1 MELKNIEA
9 FLMVVEKGSFSTA
22 AEALFVTQPTISVR
36 IQMLEQELQNS
47 LFNRISGRK
56 VILTP
61 TGEKVLP
68 YFREAYENITNCL
81 LALKESSHEQKTI
94 TIACP
99 NHMGVEIMPEL
110 LKALYSIFPHID
122 FSVNISTTK
131 EILEDIRSGTVDIG
145 LAYIQ
150 SASEVKDLNAIHIV
164 NEQTILVCSPEH
176 PLTQAGTISTT
187 ELKKE
192 RIITYSKPFLTTQL
206 IEQYLKKNNLKDVQ
220 MVEINNL
227 GWIKMM
233 VRKELGVAF
242 LQEMIVSEELRNG
255 TIVELPINQPLPTA
269 PIYLVLGSQL
279 QQEIQETVVCATK
292 KLFKQR

>member
-22 AEALFVTQPTISVR
+22 AEALYVTQPTISVR
-36 IQMLEQELQNS
+36 IQMLEQELQNP

-61 TGEKVLP
+61 AGEKVLP
-68 YFREAYENITNCL
+68 YFREAYGNITDCL

-110 LKALYSIFPHID
+110 LKALYGVFPQID

-131 EILEDIRSGTVDIG
+131 EILEDIRSGAVDIG

-150 SASEVKDLNAIHIV
+150 SANDTKELDAVHIV
-164 NEQTILVCSPEH
+164 NEPNILVCAPEH
-176 PLTQAGTISTT
+176 PLTQAGTVNTA
-187 ELKKE
+187 ELKQE

-206 IEQYLKKNNLKDVQ
+206 VEQFLKKNGLKDVQ

-233 VRKELGVAF
+233 VRKGLGVAF
-242 LQEMIVSEELRNG
+242 VQKMIVSEELRNG
-255 TIVELPINQPLPTA
+255 TIVELPMNLPLPTA
-269 PIYLVLGSQL
+269 PIYLVLGARL
-279 QQEIQETVVCATK
+279 QQEIRETVVCATK
-292 KLFKQR
+292 KLFQQL